1 MTRIY
6 TGAAAGAGT
15 SRRMTGSSG
24 EGAADCQ
31 GGLKRERGA
40 GAGSHVKT
48 DVVDSRTQR
57 TQDQVTLLR
66 TSADTRAH
74 TRSPAAVLRVWS
86 CKGEQLIFSWC
97 NAPFPPALLLCRT
110 CVCASVCLCVFHV
123 LFRLVDPPVRPTDSR
138 RHRLGA
144 GAKCAASRRCLVDD
158 GLVSRR
164 RRKTLWQPAA
174 DCFLATTPLLSF
186 SLLLDE

>member
-15 SRRMTGSSG
+15 SRRMTGASG

-97 NAPFPPALLLCRT
+97 NAPFLSPRVAAVPYM
-110 CVCASVCLCVFHV
+110 CVCQCVSVCFPRSVPF
-123 LFRLVDPPVRPTDSR
+123 SR
-138 RHRLGA
+138 STSSADRFT
-144 GAKCAASRRCLVDD
+144 SSSSWRR
-158 GLVSRR
+158 S
-164 RRKTLWQPAA
+164 
-174 DCFLATTPLLSF
+174 
-186 SLLLDE
+186 